1 MSASAGT
8 TSRDVPARARRV
20 RGEAQ
25 DSLRAALAPVVA
37 HVLQTAA
44 RRSEAI
50 VSMARAR
57 QEQALDEATR
67 RAADMVGQA
76 RVQGGLVADQAG
88 AAQLALARRQAREV
102 VLRARGE
109 IYEELRRAAV
119 DALSR
124 AGAGADAGRLVERLA
139 GDAVAQLARSQGTGG
154 GVASPIVRKAG
165 MTVEVVDGRRR
176 VAVDEVSLVD
186 EVLQA
191 MGDEVEQLWA

>member
-1 MSASAGT
+1 
-8 TSRDVPARARRV
+8 
-20 RGEAQ
+20 
-25 DSLRAALAPVVA
+25 VVA

-57 QEQALDEATR
+57 QEQAR

-88 AAQLALARRQAREV
+88 AAQLALARRQAREL
-102 VLRARGE
+102 VLKARGE
-109 IYEELRRAAV
+109 IYEAVRRAAV
-119 DALSR
+119 DALSH
-124 AGAGADAGRLVERLA
+124 AGAGADAGLLVERLA
-139 GDAVAQLARSQGTGG
+139 GDAVAQLARSRGARGA
-154 GVASPIVRKAG
+154 VASPIVRKAG